1 MLAWLHQ
8 LAWLLGLLALARFTA
23 GLARLA
29 WRNLARTPHNLYT
42 RGVKQN
48 NTGRELKFPRTR
60 VSRKI

>member
-1 MLAWLHQ
+1 MMLAWLHQ

-48 NTGRELKFPRTR
+48 NTALG
-60 VSRKI
+60 